1 MNSTTLTLPFP
12 PSMNRLY
19 RAVCGRVVL
28 SKAARE
34 WGIAAKNKLPS
45 GKVKPLTGRLDVLI
59 ELLPP
64 KRLQGKAWDIA
75 NREKVLC
82 DLLTKQRIW
91 LDDSQID
98 RILIIRGNPV
108 SRDGAAVVHIRE
120 L

>member
-1 MNSTTLTLPFP
+1 V
-12 PSMNRLY
+12 Y
-19 RAVCGRVVL
+19 GRVLL
-28 SKAARE
+28 SNAARA
-34 WGIAAKNKLPS
+34 WCIAAKNKLPS
-45 GKVKPLTGRLDVLI
+45 GKVEPLTGRLDVMI

-82 DLLTKQRIW
+82 DLLTEQRIW

-98 RILIIRGNPV
+98 RILIIRGAPV
-108 SRDGAAVVHIRE
+108 NEGAAVVHIRE